1 MSTITRTFFYF
12 ISIFIFNSCQN
23 PINNNTDKIKNE
35 ILPMRERAVLRNKL
49 LKDRF
54 KTVLPEIMKRNNI
67 DMWIIIA
74 REYNEDPVIRTML
87 PSTWLNARR
96 RTILVIYDPGNKKP
110 LEGYAIARYDVGDIF
125 IKSWDPEKQPNQYE
139 ALANFITQKNPN
151 KIGINKSK
159 YFAQADGLTAIE
171 NDLFLKS
178 LPNQYKNKVVSA
190 EQVAIGWLETRSD
203 LEMEIY
209 PKICKIAHDI
219 IKEGFSAENIKPGIT
234 TTDDIVWWY
243 RERIRELKLVT
254 WFHPTVDIQR
264 NDTQNFD
271 FLSSFS
277 KSKPDNLIVPG
288 DLLHVDFGITYLGL
302 NTDTQQHAYV
312 FMPNESKTPEYLNTA
327 LKTGNRLQ
335 DILTDQFETGK
346 TGNEMLRATI
356 NKAKSEGI
364 NPQIYTHPIGYYGHG
379 SGPTIGMWDKQNGVP
394 VNGDYPL
401 YPNTAYSIELN
412 AKMFINE
419 WNKEI
424 AIMLEED
431 AFFDG
436 NECKY
441 IDPRQTQMIEIGWEK

>member
-1 MSTITRTFFYF
+1 MNTITKTFFYF
-12 ISIFIFNSCQN
+12 ISIFIFNSCQS

-35 ILPMRERAVLRNKL
+35 ILPMKERAVLRNKL

-87 PSTWLNARR
+87 PATWLNARR

-110 LEGYAIARYDVGDIF
+110 LEGYAIARYDVGDVF

-139 ALANFITQKNPN
+139 ALANFITQLNPN

-264 NDTQNFD
+264 NDKQNFD

-277 KSKPDNLIVPG
+277 KSKPDNLILPG

-312 FMPNESKTPEYLNTA
+312 FLPEDNKTPDYLQNA

-356 NKAKSEGI
+356 DKAKSEGI

-412 AKMFINE
+412 AKIFINE